1 VAGTRTVADL
11 KEARQAVMDGA
22 DAVSFGEAQD
32 LDGKAKLRFWDGRC
46 GDCLLTVLK
55 GPCPHPEL
63 GAWTNPI
70 SDFGGNASQVIGHQA
85 LKGYRLGPP
94 EGYSQIKVYVRD
106 RDKNITRD
114 GRGNPITRYHDGSK
128 AISIKDVADSGSHL
142 SIVAPKTQV
151 ERLDAPRGRRRRRGK
166 RGNRRS

>member
-1 VAGTRTVADL
+1 MAGTRTVADL

-63 GAWTNPI
+63 GAWTNPV

-94 EGYSQIKVYVRD
+94 EGYSQIRYMSGIV
-106 RDKNITRD
+106 TRTSL
-114 GRGNPITRYHDGSK
+114 GMAGVTRSP
-128 AISIKDVADSGSHL
+128 VTMMVL
-142 SIVAPKTQV
+142 
-151 ERLDAPRGRRRRRGK
+151 
-166 RGNRRS
+166 RRSP